1 MDKISRKEAKALGQ
15 THYYTGKP
23 CKHGHVG
30 KRFVSTGQCHIC
42 MLEHRK
48 AYHYRHHEKSL
59 ENARAYKANNKN
71 VVNAINAK
79 RRLLSKHATPQ
90 WANQELI
97 KIVYEKAA
105 KYGLQVDH
113 VVPLTSKL
121 VCGLH
126 VWHNLQLLDAPLNK
140 TKRNKY
146 WPDMPEEEVYDIHSA
161 AT

>member
-1 MDKISRKEAKALGQ
+1 MNTISRKEAKARGQ

-23 CKHGHVG
+23 CKYGHIG
-30 KRFVSTGQCHIC
+30 KRFVSTGQCHAC
-42 MLEHRK
+42 TLEHRM

-59 ENARAYKANNKN
+59 KNARAYKANNKN

-79 RRLLSKHATPQ
+79 RRSLSKCATPQ
-90 WANQELI
+90 WANQEMI
-97 KIVYEKAA
+97 KVVYEKAA

-113 VVPLTSKL
+113 IVPLTSNL

-126 VWHNLQLLDAPLNK
+126 VWHNLQLLDESLNK

-146 WPDMPEEEVYDIHSA
+146 WPDMPEEGVYDIHSEA
-161 AT
+161 A